1 MVEDAPCIY
10 APGQVRFP
18 PVAVRPS
25 THPPLPFLLYALHR
39 FFLLFLATAFPAHA
53 TELIRAD
60 RSETILRDS
69 GVLRIEAGNVSYRQT
84 ERLLSVTADSARLWI
99 PDEGLSEARFF
110 GRVVYRDSAIQLD
123 AANLTYLPR
132 TAVAT
137 FSGKVRV
144 TESDRLL
151 TARRVAYHKNEH
163 RMDAEGGVTLNYGRQ
178 GIILR
183 APEMTYHVLADSG
196 SGTGGIQAV
205 RVPEPS
211 GDSLTVR
218 SESMVFAN
226 QSDRIDFL
234 GRVGMEHA
242 GMVAGAP
249 RGRYFRVLDRLELD
263 RGASAVW
270 IQRDEARA
278 DSVTF
283 NAERMQV
290 HGVAGNILDEIVLVG
305 DSRLRMES
313 AQPEHGGSQTVNG
326 DSVVLDM
333 AGGRIVGIEASGE
346 ASTMVIARNGATVD
360 LAGQQISMDFLNG
373 DLDSLTVQGVGNGI
387 FVSSDSATV
396 SRISG
401 GMIAFGFDRG
411 AVRKVAVIES
421 ARCTHRS
428 ETDKTGDI
436 QLSGDRVNLVF
447 EGDRLTDV
455 RAEGGVRGR
464 YRPVEAGEAP

>member
-1 MVEDAPCIY
+1 M
-10 APGQVRFP
+10 RFS
-18 PVAVRPS
+18 V
-25 THPPLPFLLYALHR
+25 Y
-39 FFLLFLATAFPAHA
+39 FFLHFLAAAFPAHT

-84 ERLLSVTADSARLWI
+84 ERLLSVNADSARLWI
-99 PDEGLSEARFF
+99 PDNGLSEAEFF
-110 GRVVYRDSAIQLD
+110 GRVVYRDSERQLN

-132 TAVAT
+132 TEVAT

-144 TESDRLL
+144 TENNRLL

-163 RMDAEGGVTLNYGRQ
+163 RMDAEGGVTLNYGRR
-178 GIILR
+178 GILLR
-183 APEMTYHVLADSG
+183 APEMTYHALADSG
-196 SGTGGIQAV
+196 SGRGGVQAV
-205 RVPEPS
+205 CKPEPS

-218 SESMVFAN
+218 SDSMVFAN
-226 QSDRIDFL
+226 QGDRIEFL
-234 GRVGMEHA
+234 GRVGVEHA

-249 RGRYFRVLDRLELD
+249 RGRYFRASDRLELD
-263 RGASAVW
+263 GGTSAVW
-270 IQRDEARA
+270 IQHDEARA
-278 DSVTF
+278 DSATL

-290 HGVAGNILDEIVLVG
+290 HGAGGNTLDEIVLVG

-313 AQPEHGGSQTVNG
+313 ARPERDGSQTVNG
-326 DSVVLDM
+326 DSVVLGM
-333 AGGRIVGIEASGE
+333 EGGRIVGIDASGE
-346 ASTMVIARNGATVD
+346 ASAMVTAQNGATVD
-360 LAGQQISMDFLNG
+360 LKGQQISMDFLNG
-373 DLDSLTVQGVGNGI
+373 DLDSLTVRGIGNGI
-387 FVSSDSATV
+387 YVSSDSTTV

-401 GMIAFGFDRG
+401 GTIAFGFDEG

-428 ETDKTGDI
+428 ETEKTGDI

-447 EGDRLTDV
+447 DGDRLTDV